1 MTGRVSKQERWQAP
15 ASPATRDAT
24 MKIDDRCYRQRYHL
38 TVLTSSPLGLARTL
52 KPEVNHFRYV
62 EILFKFIFHR

>member
-38 TVLTSSPLGLARTL
+38 TSSPLGLARTL